1 MCGIAGVIGGD
12 LNRTKESRSE
22 HAVDDTLWVSKQ
34 TENGAVCGV
43 AAIGSDGMRRP
54 RSHE

>member
-1 MCGIAGVIGGD
+1 MYGIAGVIGGD
-12 LNRTKESRSE
+12 LNRTKESHSE

-43 AAIGSDGMRRP
+43 AASRQRWYAEAP
-54 RSHE
+54 FS